1 MMAVRYLL
9 CSFESASTPLPHSSA
24 MTARIH
30 ASTERNLTTAH
41 DLDEIVDLFAISRS
55 STRSQSM
62 TEKVATLP
70 LKEAVV
76 LVIEEWADDKFR
88 QLSAITHRRSGEII
102 RSLEEIRDLYDQATA
117 TRCCARGAR

>member
-1 MMAVRYLL
+1 
-9 CSFESASTPLPHSSA
+9 

-55 STRSQSM
+55 ATRSQSV

-70 LKEAVV
+70 LREAVA

-88 QLSAITHRRSGEII
+88 QLSAMIQRRSGEII
-102 RSLEEIRDLYDQATA
+102 RSLEDIKDLYDLATA
-117 TRCCARGAR
+117 PAQCCVRRAR